1 MTESKPCWF
10 VYILSCSDGSLYTGI
25 TTDLKRRINQ
35 HNSEYGGAI
44 YTRGRQPVN
53 LVYFEETPSRSLA
66 SKREISIKKLSLA
79 QKRSL
84 IDASQTN
91 IPPHLR

>member
-1 MTESKPCWF
+1 MTESKPRWF

-25 TTDLKRRINQ
+25 TTDLKRRITQ
-35 HNSEYGGAI
+35 HNSKNGGAI

-53 LVYFEETPSRSLA
+53 LVYFEETHSRSLA
-66 SKREISIKKLSLA
+66 SKRELSIKKLPLTR
-79 QKRSL
+79 KRSL
-84 IDASQTN
+84 IVTSKTN